1 MRIYITMSKC
11 GQEKWGIDRFVIS
24 SIIVTALLCSVA
36 AGTASQA
43 KGLTNPMLVAKAPS
57 PARGSDQQR
66 WEKLF
71 SKLSGPDEEDAK
83 LGILDDRIGMYVPD
97 GGLDTESELSTGPSG
112 ICVSRSGNVFV
123 ADSVNHVVKEFDK
136 SGKLRM
142 ITQVYQGNLGSIAVS
157 SQGRVYTTSGS
168 SLNTITCFNEQG
180 KADWQVNVSCTI
192 DALFPLP
199 EGALAVTLNDD
210 NRTTLFFSSTGVVI
224 TTQEGQPLSINGR
237 SDPEGDSY
245 IYRTVYSETGLVYR
259 LVKPVASKPEFL
271 IRISTLPVRLYKAV
285 AVLPVVA
292 PPVVAPPQI
301 DYNLL
306 LDQNLYYPDL
316 ERARV
321 LGLSQ
326 SEIAGS
332 LKIVEGA
339 HNSWLSLSDVVTRL
353 LGGETYQSLADQYD
367 LPVEDILDVREEQL
381 KILAYRRAY
390 EATGIPGGLPGMQ
403 ASQMTKKM
411 VDLLPAPNVAHDVG
425 PTNTFPETVRN
436 PNQQLAKDPKEIPVV
451 DTQPQGPLSP
461 DVSHESTNRAPLDQR
476 LKSERSVMVDIHAAG
491 MRTILSNLRKMI
503 VDINGN
509 MYLVGSNSAALA
521 SEINEDDVSVAI
533 MNPDGHLVEP
543 VVYFPDDPFGT
554 IDNIAADGKGKLY
567 RLEFMPLPSK
577 GKNEITAKAFTTKLD
592 IASTAP

>member
-1 MRIYITMSKC
+1 
-11 GQEKWGIDRFVIS
+11 
-24 SIIVTALLCSVA
+24 
-36 AGTASQA
+36 
-43 KGLTNPMLVAKAPS
+43 MLVAKAPS

-285 AVLPVVA
+285 AVLPVVAPPVVAPPVVAPPVVAPPVVAPPVVAPPVVA